1 MKKIITAVVILLAGS
16 AMSYAQCDKK
26 VILTGTKTEYLG
38 ADSLVQRSEEENS
51 EIIFDKTS
59 ITIKPGDRPLIT
71 GTIASMTCNWT
82 VPFKEGKTVL
92 KTTTTEQDG
101 DVRDLTITIEGKG
114 GKITFHGSVGSRNDR
129 IIRLTVDKFE
139 EKIN

>member
-16 AMSYAQCDKK
+16 SVGYAQCDKK

-38 ADSLVQRSEEENS
+38 ADSLVQRSEDEIS
-51 EIIFDKTS
+51 EIVFDKTS
-59 ITIKPGDRPLIT
+59 ITIKPGNRPPIT
-71 GTIASMTCNWT
+71 GTISSITCNWT

-92 KTTTTEQDG
+92 KTTATEADG

>member
-16 AMSYAQCDKK
+16 SISYAQCDKK